1 MYPAFHEIDAYLANH
16 PDKPMILCE
25 YCHAMGNGPGDLED
39 YFRLFDA
46 DERLCGGFV
55 WEWCDHAI
63 YEGLAE
69 NGKPIYLYGGDHG
82 EKLHDGNF
90 CMDGLVYPDRTPHTG
105 LMEFKNVNRPV
116 RLAGFD
122 QGSCTVRLR
131 NMLAFTD
138 LRDAVTIRWEVTC
151 DGKVTEAGEIDNLP
165 SIQPGTVGSI
175 VLPFDVSAKG
185 RCYLKL
191 TYEARCE
198 SALVPA
204 GHPLGF
210 DEAPLQNEDAR
221 CQTSLTFC
229 RAGGAVLSVAED
241 DLTICVRGGD
251 FAYTF
256 SKLTGLWN
264 SLISQG
270 REVLDRPMEMNL
282 WRAPTDNDRN
292 IRLEWERARYD
303 HTATR
308 AYETMWTDEDG
319 SIVIRSTMSVA
330 ADSVQCI
337 ANIAA
342 QWRISPAGSVGMTLS
357 VARTPEF
364 PELPRFGLR
373 LFLPQE
379 MNQVRYYGLGP
390 VENYADKHQ
399 AAYHGCFAAHVD
411 DMHEDYLRPQENGSR
426 SDCDYVILSDGTT
439 QLAVCGDTPFA
450 FSVSPYTQEEL
461 TVKRHSYELEKCGR
475 TVLCLDYAQNGI
487 GSNSCGPNLSDTYRL
502 VEQSFDFSLTLHLLK
517 YE

>member
-1 MYPAFHEIDAYLANH
+1 MTYLADCSPANQYRRWNETISDNPDFIESTLDRTRRLVFRDRNRPCVLIWSMGNECAYGCTFEEALKWTKETDPTRLTHYESAYYKSDKRKYDYSNIDLYSRMYPAFHEMEAYLAKN

-39 YFRLFDA
+39 YFHLFDA

-63 YEGLAE
+63 YKGLAE

-82 EKLHDGNF
+82 ERLHDGNF

-105 LMEFKNVNRPV
+105 LLEFKNVNRPV

-151 DGKVTEAGEIDNLP
+151 DGAMTAAGEIGELP
-165 SIQPGTVGSI
+165 SIQPGEVGSI
-175 VLPFDVSAKG
+175 VLPFNVPVMG

-221 CQTSLTFC
+221 NQTRLTFC
-229 RAGGAVLSVAED
+229 RDGRDALSVAED
-241 DLTICVRGGD
+241 DLTICVRGEG

-303 HTATR
+303 HTVTR
-308 AYETMWTDEDG
+308 AYETTWVDEDG

-330 ADSVQCI
+330 ADSVQRI
-337 ANIAA
+337 VNIAA
-342 QWRISPAGSVGMTLS
+342 Q
-357 VARTPEF
+357 
-364 PELPRFGLR
+364 
-373 LFLPQE
+373 
-379 MNQVRYYGLGP
+379 
-390 VENYADKHQ
+390 
-399 AAYHGCFAAHVD
+399 
-411 DMHEDYLRPQENGSR
+411 
-426 SDCDYVILSDGTT
+426 
-439 QLAVCGDTPFA
+439 
-450 FSVSPYTQEEL
+450 
-461 TVKRHSYELEKCGR
+461 
-475 TVLCLDYAQNGI
+475 
-487 GSNSCGPNLSDTYRL
+487 
-502 VEQSFDFSLTLHLLK
+502 
-517 YE
+517 